1 MILHVQLDLNSAQRP
16 YAADKKTAY
25 FLPPVEW
32 TTAAL
37 TQLAP
42 APSVAAVTM
51 GKGAKG
57 TARPSLVRRWEAS
70 VAAGQD
76 GTGCA
81 MAARATDGA
90 AVAGGALVAAI
101 KAQWH
106 ETAAVELD
114 GRELLLIQRP
124 VLVRVKL
131 VKGCHA
137 LLLERWACE
146 VLLQVRRN
154 AGHHIRWH
162 LRRSLWLAVFAEL
175 IR

>member
-1 MILHVQLDLNSAQRP
+1 MNDFTRATRLSTYTTP
-16 YAADKKTAY
+16 YAEDKKTAY

-81 MAARATDGA
+81 MAARATEALETSVAITCRKLGA
-90 AVAGGALVAAI
+90 SATANVAEP
-101 KAQWH
+101 Q
-106 ETAAVELD
+106 
-114 GRELLLIQRP
+114 
-124 VLVRVKL
+124 
-131 VKGCHA
+131 
-137 LLLERWACE
+137 
-146 VLLQVRRN
+146 
-154 AGHHIRWH
+154 
-162 LRRSLWLAVFAEL
+162 
-175 IR
+175 